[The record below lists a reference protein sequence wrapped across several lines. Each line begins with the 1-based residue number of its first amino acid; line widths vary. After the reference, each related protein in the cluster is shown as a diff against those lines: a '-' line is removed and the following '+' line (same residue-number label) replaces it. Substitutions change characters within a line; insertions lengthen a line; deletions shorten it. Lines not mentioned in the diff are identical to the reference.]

1 MLKNQLYPY
10 IESYLKDYLHGFTK
24 EQLDIGIRDGQIK
37 FENLNLRPDG
47 VNQKMDEKNIPF
59 WIKAGLISKI
69 TIGCSIM
76 NFIGEKPLDVLI
88 EGFDIILNPSYKWII
103 KNIDSFII
111 ENKIMM
117 KSVYDPNDNNS
128 MDIFTKKINV
138 LDNSIFKKEYIEEIF
153 KDKTKISNELNKMI
167 KFCTKFYYQ
176 KNFLINLT
184 IKNIH
189 IRFEDDQLINYL
201 GDLAL
206 GMKIDSLELILSS
219 EGIMKK
225 DFLKINKLCLYW
237 EDPAE
242 ILIPSSLLN
251 ISIKDGKLDE
261 SYYTNVQKIK
271 FQKFKYSKNNK
282 FIVQNF
288 SFSVKFG
295 TKFIHNKSKIDFFNK
310 ENNNNYKFY
319 TQFISNDLN
328 FNFFPELM
336 KINQNFSKFVSEFS
350 VLEQVQDF
358 KPMKKPYNI
367 KSQTFLE
374 FMEFINK
381 NKNPKYNKNFTRKK
395 KMLVRDWLF
404 YFYWCQ
410 KCKLSLIG
418 KKINPLRLEFS
429 RFYNLCFN
437 YQNDFFNNDLNIL
450 DSKENNSNNINNNI
464 NTNIPLVD
472 IPKNSENKVGIED
485 YNPDKINMSYISDIN
500 IKSIN
505 INLHPCHKNPNID
518 YICIKINNIEIKLSL
533 LKTKFD
539 FLFCCNSISLAPSK
553 LSEAEKVYIS
563 SFRKKRESLNTNN
576 NINIQQNNNY
586 LYEDNY
592 SQIINNIEENTGLTG
607 LVNKYNPNYK
617 LKLKIIDE
625 ALEKIGNNYNNKN
638 KPKKKNSIGDLDST
652 NKNPSVNI
660 NINNINNNDNISVYN
675 TNNDNGNNN
684 INLNDSKYD
693 INNYNI
699 IINLNGTNKGKKH
712 YFMKRNTSFAR
723 TILSNYE
730 GSPQLQKLE
739 LKRQK
744 NNYSISQA
752 ILDYNTKK
760 ARLRDSEYYTT
771 SNHNSSSNIFNTS
784 NYSTYN
790 ANTKIKSIKNSKINI
805 NNNNIISSNTKLPRG
820 KPPLPGV
827 VSPRQKNKTSRTQ
840 LISTGENIKI
850 NIFDIISN
858 NNEKA
863 FLFKMEKYNDEKNP
877 DSFDVKLG
885 NIRFNLYS
893 NYISTCLNIF
903 SDYKDILKQPMIKS
917 IKNLENSI
925 LIQKE
930 LLNMKKYIYKY
941 ISNLPEEKKP
951 IQIKEYFKFLEKEI
965 ELGIKM
971 GIDSDIYEINSLF
984 NFFPKGIEVSFDYE
998 VFELIYYNS
1007 KKNNKISGKAL
1018 LPSPELYFKLDFD
1031 KFDIKIFDFEIELE
1045 DLDDMKH
1052 ILLQIWKIIQDKI
1065 NITKLFIEPCLTEIR
1080 SNLEQKQRDSAK
1092 IKSKKKNKFELIEK
1106 LKDIKNKNNST
1117 NNINNINDINN
1128 NNKNKNLTYTN
1139 EAKNTKIKNISELVI
1154 NKKEE
1159 NNEDIKPSN
1168 SFDGDE
1174 KEIKKI
1180 KINKMKN
1187 ILNDLDE
1194 EKSQSND
1201 LNNKE
1206 ENNSEKNVKKE
1217 N

>member
-1 MLKNQLYPY
+1 MIKNQLYPY
-10 IESYLKDYLHGFTK
+10 IESYLKEYLHGFTK

-88 EGFDIILNPSYKWII
+88 EGLDIILNPSYKWII
-103 KNIDSFII
+103 KNMDSFII

-117 KSVYDPNDNNS
+117 KGVYDPNDNNS

-153 KDKTKISNELNKMI
+153 KDKTKLSNEINRVFKS
-167 KFCTKFYYQ
+167 CTKFYYQ

-189 IRFEDDQLINYL
+189 IRFEDDQLINYT

-219 EGIMKK
+219 EGIMKR
-225 DFLKINKLCLYW
+225 DSLKINKLCLYW

-288 SFSVKFG
+288 SCNVKFG
-295 TKFIHNKSKIDFFNK
+295 TKFINTKSKIDFFNK
-310 ENNNNYKFY
+310 ESNNNYRFY
-319 TQFISNDLN
+319 IQFISNDLN

-336 KINQNFSKFVSEFS
+336 KINQNFNKFVSEFT

-358 KPMKKPYNI
+358 KPMKKPYNS
-367 KSQTFLE
+367 KSQTFIE

-381 NKNPKYNKNFTRKK
+381 SKNPKYSKNFHHKK

-429 RFYNLCFN
+429 RFYNLCYN
-437 YQNDFFNNDLNIL
+437 YQNDFFNNNLNIL
-450 DSKENNSNNINNNI
+450 DSKENTNNNM
-464 NTNIPLVD
+464 PLID
-472 IPKNSENKVGIED
+472 IPNNSENKVGIED
-485 YNPDKINMSYISDIN
+485 YNPDKINISYISDIN

-518 YICIKINNIEIKLSL
+518 YIMIKINNIDLKLTL
-533 LKTKFD
+533 LKTKFEL
-539 FLFCCNSISLAPSK
+539 LFCCNSITLAPSK

-563 SFRKKRESLNTNN
+563 SFRKKREQLNTDNTY
-576 NINIQQNNNY
+576 IQQNNNY
-586 LYEDNY
+586 LYENNY
-592 SQIINNIEENTGLTG
+592 SQIISNIEENTGLTG

-617 LKLKIIDE
+617 LKLRIIDE
-625 ALEKIGNNYNNKN
+625 ALEKIGNNKN
-638 KPKKKNSIGDLDST
+638 KFKKKNSIGELDNT

-660 NINNINNNDNISVYN
+660 NINNINNNDNISVFN
-675 TNNDNGNNN
+675 TNNDNNNSNN

-730 GSPQLQKLE
+730 GSPQLQKIE

-752 ILDYNTKK
+752 ILDYNNKK
-760 ARLRDSEYYTT
+760 AKLRDSEYYNT

-790 ANTKIKSIKNSKINI
+790 ANTKIKSIKDSNI
-805 NNNNIISSNTKLPRG
+805 NKNNNIINSNTKLPRT
-820 KPPLPGV
+820 KPPLPGY
-827 VSPRQKNKTSRTQ
+827 PLRQKNKKSRTQ

-850 NIFDIISN
+850 NIFDIIPSN
-858 NNEKA
+858 NDKA
-863 FLFKMEKYNDEKNP
+863 LLFKMEKYNDENNV
-877 DSFDVKLG
+877 DSFDIKLG

-903 SDYKDILKQPMIKS
+903 SDYKDILKQPMIKC
-917 IKNLENSI
+917 IINLENSVI
-925 LIQKE
+925 IQKE
-930 LLNMKKYIYKY
+930 LLKMKKYIYKY
-941 ISNLPEEKKP
+941 ILNLPEEKKNM
-951 IQIKEYFKFLEKEI
+951 QIKEYFKFLEKEI
-965 ELGIKM
+965 EMGIKM
-971 GIDSDIYEINSLF
+971 GIESDIYEINYLF
-984 NFFPKGIEVSFDYE
+984 NFFPKGIEFSFDYE

-1018 LPSPELYFKLDFD
+1018 LPSPELYFRLDFD
-1031 KFDIKIFDFEIELE
+1031 KIDVKLFDFEIELE

-1052 ILLQIWKIIQDKI
+1052 ILLQIWKIVQDKI
-1065 NITKLFIEPCLTEIR
+1065 NIAKLFIEPCLTDIR
-1080 SNLEQKQRDSAK
+1080 TNFEQKQRESAK
-1092 IKSKKKNKFELIEK
+1092 IKSKKKSKFDFFEK
-1106 LKDIKNKNNST
+1106 LKDIKNKNDKANINIKAKNN
-1117 NNINNINDINN
+1117 NNIVEL

-1139 EAKNTKIKNISELVI
+1139 EVKNSKIKNISDLVI
-1154 NKKEE
+1154 NKEERDNE
-1159 NNEDIKPSN
+1159 NNEDIKPSI

-1180 KINKMKN
+1180 KIIKMKN

-1194 EKSQSND
+1194 EQSQSND
-1201 LNNKE
+1201 NDLNKNIFKE
-1206 ENNSEKNVKKE
+1206 EKTSEDAEKE
-1217 N
+1217 K

>member
-1 MLKNQLYPY
+1 MIKNQLYPY
-10 IESYLKDYLHGFTK
+10 IESYLKEYLHGFTK

-37 FENLNLRPDG
+37 FDNLNLRPDG

-88 EGFDIILNPSYKWII
+88 EGLDIILNPSYKWII
-103 KNIDSFII
+103 KNMDSFII

-117 KSVYDPNDNNS
+117 KGAYDPNDNNS

-153 KDKTKISNELNKMI
+153 KDKTKLSNEINKVF

-176 KNFLINLT
+176 KNFLINL
-184 IKNIH
+184 IIRNIH
-189 IRFEDDQLINYL
+189 IRFEDDQLINYT

-219 EGIMKK
+219 EGIMKR
-225 DFLKINKLCLYW
+225 DSLKINKLCLYW

-282 FIVQNF
+282 FILQNF
-288 SFSVKFG
+288 SCHVKFG
-295 TKFIHNKSKIDFFNK
+295 TKVINKSKMDFFNK
-310 ENNNNYKFY
+310 DNNNNYRFY
-319 TQFISNDLN
+319 SQFISNDLN

-336 KINQNFSKFVSEFS
+336 KINQNFNKFVSEFT

-358 KPMKKPYNI
+358 KPMKKPYNP
-367 KSQTFLE
+367 KNQTFIE

-381 NKNPKYNKNFTRKK
+381 NKNPKYAKNFNRKK

-437 YQNDFFNNDLNIL
+437 YQNDFFNNNLNIL
-450 DSKENNSNNINNNI
+450 DSKDNTNNINNNI
-464 NTNIPLVD
+464 PMID
-472 IPKNSENKVGIED
+472 IPNENKVGIED
-485 YNPDKINMSYISDIN
+485 YNPDKINISYISDIN

-518 YICIKINNIEIKLSL
+518 FICIKINNIEIKLSL

-539 FLFCCNSISLAPSK
+539 FLFCCNSISFAPNK
-553 LSEAEKVYIS
+553 LSEVEKVYIS
-563 SFRKKRESLNTNN
+563 SFRKKREQQNM
-576 NINIQQNNNY
+576 NINYQQNNNN

-625 ALEKIGNNYNNKN
+625 ALEKIGNNKN
-638 KPKKKNSIGDLDST
+638 KTRKKNSIGDLDST
-652 NKNPSVNI
+652 SKNPSVNI
-660 NINNINNNDNISVYN
+660 NINNINNNDNISVFN
-675 TNNDNGNNN
+675 TNNDINNSN
-684 INLNDSKYD
+684 NLNDSKYD

-730 GSPQLQKLE
+730 GSPQLQKIE

-771 SNHNSSSNIFNTS
+771 SNHNSSSNIFNAS

-790 ANTKIKSIKNSKINI
+790 SNTKIKSIKNSNIQI
-805 NNNNIISSNTKLPRG
+805 NNNNIVNSNTKLPRG
-820 KPPLPGV
+820 KPPLPLNP
-827 VSPRQKNKTSRTQ
+827 STNRKNKTSRTQ
-840 LISTGENIKI
+840 LISTGENTKI
-850 NIFDIISN
+850 NIFDILSPN
-858 NNEKA
+858 NNTNNEKA
-863 FLFKMEKYNDEKNP
+863 LLFKMEKYNDEKSV
-877 DSFDVKLG
+877 DSFDIKLG

-903 SDYKDILKQPMIKS
+903 SDYKDILKQPIIKS
-917 IKNLENSI
+917 IKKLENSI
-925 LIQKE
+925 IIQKE
-930 LLNMKKYIYKY
+930 LLKMKKYIYKY
-941 ISNLPEEKKP
+941 ITNLPEEKKNL
-951 IQIKEYFKFLEKEI
+951 QIKEYLKFLEKEI
-965 ELGIKM
+965 EQGVKM
-971 GIDSDIYEINSLF
+971 GIESDIYEINYLF
-984 NFFPKGIEVSFDYE
+984 NFFPKGIEFSFDYE
-998 VFELIYYNS
+998 IFELIYYNS
-1007 KKNNKISGKAL
+1007 KKNNKISGRA
-1018 LPSPELYFKLDFD
+1018 
-1031 KFDIKIFDFEIELE
+1031 
-1045 DLDDMKH
+1045 
-1052 ILLQIWKIIQDKI
+1052 WKIIQDKI
-1065 NITKLFIEPCLTEIR
+1065 NIAKLFIEPCLTDIR
-1080 SNLEQKQRDSAK
+1080 NNLNNLEQKQRDSSK
-1092 IKSKKKNKFELIEK
+1092 LKNKKKSKFDLIENLKNMKNIKSKSNSINSN
-1106 LKDIKNKNNST
+1106 IKT
-1117 NNINNINDINN
+1117 NNNENNNIDM
-1128 NNKNKNLTYTN
+1128 NNKNLIKDKNLTYTN
-1139 EAKNTKIKNISELVI
+1139 EAKNTKIKSISDLLV
-1154 NKKEE
+1154 NKKEKDNE
-1159 NNEDIKPSN
+1159 NNEDIKPSI
-1168 SFDGDE
+1168 SFDGE
-1174 KEIKKI
+1174 ENEVKKI
-1180 KINKMKN
+1180 KINTKMKN
-1187 ILNDLDE
+1187 MLNNLE
-1194 EKSQSND
+1194 EEKSQKSQSND
-1201 LNNKE
+1201 ENNNSNNNFFKEDNVSEDAKKNKE
-1206 ENNSEKNVKKE
+1206 
-1217 N
+1217 

>member
-237 EDPAE
+237 EDPAQ

-437 YQNDFFNNDLNIL
+437 YQNDFFNNNLNIL

-805 NNNNIISSNTKLPRG
+805 NNNNIINSNTKLPRG

-951 IQIKEYFKFLEKEI
+951 IQIREYFKFLEKEI

-1007 KKNNKISGKAL
+1007 KQNNKISGKAL

-1117 NNINNINDINN
+1117 NNIN
-1128 NNKNKNLTYTN
+1128 KNKNLTYTN

-1206 ENNSEKNVKKE
+1206 ENKEENNSEKNVKKE

>member
-395 KMLVRDWLF
+395 KMLVRDWLY

-437 YQNDFFNNDLNIL
+437 YQNDFFNNNLNIL

-638 KPKKKNSIGDLDST
+638 KPKKKNSIGDLEST

-951 IQIKEYFKFLEKEI
+951 IQIREYFKFLEKEI

-1117 NNINNINDINN
+1117 NNINNIN
-1128 NNKNKNLTYTN
+1128 KNKNLTYTN

>member
-437 YQNDFFNNDLNIL
+437 YQNDFFNNNLNIL

-505 INLHPCHKNPNID
+505 INLHSCHKNPNID

-760 ARLRDSEYYTT
+760 ARLRDSEYYTS

-805 NNNNIISSNTKLPRG
+805 NNNNIINSNTKLPRG

-951 IQIKEYFKFLEKEI
+951 IQIREYFKFLEKEI

-1092 IKSKKKNKFELIEK
+1092 IKSKKKNKFDLIEK

-1117 NNINNINDINN
+1117 NNINDINN

-1206 ENNSEKNVKKE
+1206 ENKEEKNVKKE